1 MRLRTQWLIS
11 SVGGGALAAAALL
24 VFPNALSPSFP
35 PSLDQVMRVF
45 FWPVVLCEH
54 LVGPG
59 PSIGP
64 PNRHLHEGT
73 PVQLLAAVVGLN
85 FTWMFWSSLVFLII
99 RRHTKRRNRGLG
111 VGH

>member
-1 MRLRTQWLIS
+1 MRLRTRWLIF

-24 VFPNALSPSFP
+24 FFSNALSPSFP
-35 PSLDQVMRVF
+35 PLLDQIMRVIS
-45 FWPVVLCEH
+45 WPVILCEH

-59 PSIGP
+59 PIIGP

-85 FTWMFWSSLVFLII
+85 ITWMFWSGLVLLII
-99 RRHTKRRNRGLG
+99 HSRTRRRSRGFRT
-111 VGH
+111 GH